1 MYNIYSPDYNFSGDY
16 AGYNFEKGIATA
28 ELDDN
33 LKLWFKM
40 LGFRIEKAK
49 EPIKKATKVVVKETN
64 KEEIKA
70 KEESEEK

>member
-1 MYNIYSPDYNFSGDY
+1 MYNIYSPDENFSGDY
-16 AGYNFEKGIATA
+16 SGFNFEKGKATA

-40 LGFRIEKAK
+40 LGFRTEKVK
-49 EPIKKATKVVVKETN
+49 EPVKKATKVVVEKTN

>member
-1 MYNIYSPDYNFSGDY
+1 MYNIYSPDYNFSGNY
-16 AGYNFEKGIATA
+16 AGYDFEKGVAQA

-40 LGFRIEKAK
+40 LGFRIEKTK
-49 EPIKKATKVVVKETN
+49 EPIKKTTKVVAEKQV